1 MKADAMATADGMD
14 VRKSLRKMPIDRA
27 LKQPAGGL
35 GLILAT
41 RAQGGS
47 GMLGRQQLASMLG
60 EVSRGDRAAFARL
73 YEASSRKLYA
83 IVLGIARRR
92 ELADDLLQEAY
103 LRIWQDAAQFNPLR
117 SSPMTWM
124 ATIARN
130 CALDE
135 TRRAASRPTED
146 DSALLALPSDCT
158 PFTTY
163 VATEDAPRLRACLE
177 RLGPERRALVVRAYC
192 LGLTREEIARA
203 TGHPVATIKTW
214 LRHTLLELRRHLDE
228 EADVVAKRKLGQE
241 CAE

>member
-1 MKADAMATADGMD
+1 MIM
-14 VRKSLRKMPIDRA
+14 
-27 LKQPAGGL
+27 
-35 GLILAT
+35 AT

-158 PFTTY
+158 HSPPMRQQKTRQ
-163 VATEDAPRLRACLE
+163 DC
-177 RLGPERRALVVRAYC
+177 GPVLNAWARKGARSSCVR
-192 LGLTREEIARA
+192 IAS
-203 TGHPVATIKTW
+203 
-214 LRHTLLELRRHLDE
+214 D
-228 EADVVAKRKLGQE
+228 
-241 CAE
+241 